1 VLVQTDQK
9 KISLMFF
16 NKVCETDEGL
26 AKFASMKHCGAKE
39 HNIKAIMLVLATFW
53 EMLKVSQSG

>member
-1 VLVQTDQK
+1 
-9 KISLMFF
+9 MFF